1 MSADEHKSDISFM
14 WLQSKPGDVSG
25 EAHGWVIWKSEDV
38 GKIVHAWNNKLTYDN
53 AMTDEQEK
61 SQQYF
66 EKNVGEMATNLSLDL
81 VTDATKP
88 ALIVAVE
95 GKMFVY
101 FGAMTNS
108 CVHLACWLVLD
119 PKNMNQ
125 PPGVCC
131 CFLNSSFVQKQAELE
146 QIEPKDST
154 IIDMRIRP

>member
-14 WLQSKPGDVSG
+14 WLQSKSD
-25 EAHGWVIWKSEDV
+25 GWASWKAEEV
-38 GKIVHAWNNKLTYDN
+38 EKIVRAWNNKLIAESDKT
-53 AMTDEQEK
+53 MTDDEQN

-66 EKNVGEMATNLSLDL
+66 QDHVGEMATNLSLNL

-88 ALIVAVE
+88 ALIVAID

-101 FGAMTNS
+101 FGAMTTS

-119 PKNMNQ
+119 PIDMKK

-146 QIEPKDST
+146 HIEIKDPT
-154 IIDMRIRP
+154 KIDMCIRP

>member
-14 WLQSKPGDVSG
+14 WLQSKSGDVS
-25 EAHGWVIWKSEDV
+25 EEWASWKPEEV
-38 GKIVHAWNNKLTYDN
+38 EKIVRAWNNKLTYDN
-53 AMTDEQEK
+53 AMTDEEAK

-88 ALIVAVE
+88 ALIVAFE

-101 FGAMTNS
+101 FGAMTPK

-119 PKNMNQ
+119 PTDMKK

-131 CFLNSSFVQKQAELE
+131 CFLNSSFVQKQAELAD
-146 QIEPKDST
+146 IEPKDPT
-154 IIDMRIRP
+154 KIDMRIRP